1 MEPMPASTDSRVP
14 HVIDVPV
21 MTPARRLPEGWLR
34 GLVGGVEAAVL
45 SWLTVVVP
53 AIAAYVAT
61 AAAPALGDADWQAA
75 ARTGTSLWLL
85 AHGGAVTVAGGAVTL
100 PPLGLTLLSLALVY
114 GANRRMRLDSYG
126 AGAFAVGGFVLAML
140 LASVTAGPGLQPP
153 ALVGGA
159 AVAVLGVGT
168 GVRRTGAAT
177 PAWWARAW
185 ARVPGWVGGGL
196 RAAVWALAGLL
207 ALSVAVVAV
216 GTVVGWDRV
225 RMVNDAYVLD
235 PFGTALMTLAQLLYL
250 PTVIVWAL
258 AWVAGPGFAVG
269 SGTLFAPGEVLA
281 APLPAVPLLGALPS
295 PEAPGPQWVVV
306 APALVGIVV
315 GVLLHRRLPQ
325 DSLARTAGSALVC
338 ALGTALGGAALV
350 LAAAGGIGPGRM
362 AQTGGEPAAVA
373 GMVLAELGSAVLL
386 TVVALHPRTAER
398 LGARARGARERMSEV
413 AERRGAR
420 RGKIADDDGAHD
432 AAGDVADR
440 GAHDAA
446 GQVAHLGGDGRPD
459 EPVRPEETRTFR
471 DAGEVRDDEK
481 QPGIRAAASRR
492 TAALAKAE
500 AETAAA
506 AGVAAETDTEPE
518 SESAIETE
526 PESAT
531 EAAAGSDRGE
541 RSDTPRSA
549 ASPPGWHAVTA
560 AQPPTVAADGN
571 TADGNTVTE
580 GKPRRAARPLG
591 RWSGPTLS
599 DWTEPGRD

>member
-1 MEPMPASTDSRVP
+1 MPATTDSRVP

-21 MTPARRLPEGWLR
+21 MTPNRRLPEGWLR

-61 AAAPALGDADWQAA
+61 AAAPALGDADWQTA

-85 AHGGAVTVAGGAVTL
+85 AHGGSVSVAGGAVSL

-126 AGAFAVGGFVLAML
+126 AGAFAVAGFVLAML
-140 LASVTAGPGLQPP
+140 VASVTAGPGPQPA
-153 ALVGGA
+153 ALLGGA
-159 AVAVLGVGT
+159 VVAVLGVGA

-177 PAWWARAW
+177 PAWWAGWW
-185 ARVPGWVGGGL
+185 ARVPGWVRGGL
-196 RAAVWALAGLL
+196 RAVAWALVGLV
-207 ALSVAVVAV
+207 ALSVAAVAV

-225 RMVNDAYVLD
+225 RMVQDAYVLD
-235 PFGTALMTLAQLLYL
+235 PLGTILMTLAQLLYL
-250 PTVIVWAL
+250 PTVVVWAL

-306 APALVGIVV
+306 APAIVGVVV

-325 DSLARTAGSALVC
+325 ESLARAAGSAVVC
-338 ALGTALGGAALV
+338 ALGAALV
-350 LAAAGGIGPGRM
+350 TAALVQAAAGAVGPGRM
-362 AQTGGEPAAVA
+362 AHTGGEPAAVA
-373 GMVLAELGSAVLL
+373 AMVLAELGTAVLL

-398 LGARARGARERMSEV
+398 LGAGARGARERMSEV

-420 RGKIADDDGAHD
+420 REEIEDDGARQDDGAREDDGTREVAVARVALAREDSSGPEGGAARVAAGAHAAVGEAAEHESHD
-432 AAGDVADR
+432 AS
-440 GAHDAA
+440 
-446 GQVAHLGGDGRPD
+446 
-459 EPVRPEETRTFR
+459 
-471 DAGEVRDDEK
+471 
-481 QPGIRAAASRR
+481 RAAESPEHLDEDVDGDR
-492 TAALAKAE
+492 AE
-500 AETAAA
+500 A
-506 AGVAAETDTEPE
+506 
-518 SESAIETE
+518 
-526 PESAT
+526 
-531 EAAAGSDRGE
+531 
-541 RSDTPRSA
+541 RSA
-549 ASPPGWHAVTA
+549 ASLPGWHAVSGAVRPPA
-560 AQPPTVAADGN
+560 APEDPAKS
-571 TADGNTVTE
+571 E
-580 GKPRRAARPLG
+580 GKPRRGRRLG

>member
-1 MEPMPASTDSRVP
+1 MDAMPATTDSRVP

-21 MTPARRLPEGWLR
+21 MTPTRRLPEGWLR

-85 AHGGAVTVAGGAVTL
+85 AHGGAVTVAGGAVSL

-126 AGAFAVGGFVLAML
+126 AGAFAVAGFVLAML
-140 LASVTAGPGLQPP
+140 IASVTAGPGLQPG
-153 ALVGGA
+153 ALLGGA
-159 AVAVLGVGT
+159 VVAALGVGA

-177 PAWWARAW
+177 PAWWVRW
-185 ARVPGWVGGGL
+185 WSRLPGWVGGGL
-196 RAAVWALAGLL
+196 RAAAWALMGLV

-216 GTVVGWDRV
+216 GTVIGWDRV
-225 RMVNDAYVLD
+225 RMVQDAYVLD
-235 PFGTALMTLAQLLYL
+235 PLGTTLMTLAQLLYL

-269 SGTLFAPGEVLA
+269 SGTMFAPGEVLA

-295 PEAPGPQWVVV
+295 PEAPGPPWVLV
-306 APALVGIVV
+306 APVIVGIVV

-325 DSLARTAGSALVC
+325 ESLARAAGSAVVC
-338 ALGTALGGAALV
+338 ALGAALV
-350 LAAAGGIGPGRM
+350 TAALVQAAAGAIGPGRM

-373 GMVLAELGSAVLL
+373 GMILAELGTAVLL

-398 LGARARGARERMSEV
+398 LGAGARGARERLSEA

-420 RGKIADDDGAHD
+420 REEIEDDDGVRE
-432 AAGDVADR
+432 AAGARQGYRARETD
-440 GAHDAA
+440 GAHQAA
-446 GQVAHLGGDGRPD
+446 GGTGGLGADGRPD
-459 EPVRPEETRTFR
+459 EPVGPDETRVIR
-471 DAGEVRDDEK
+471 DAGESRQDED
-481 QPGIRAAASRR
+481 GAHARAA
-492 TAALAKAE
+492 TETGAKS
-500 AETAAA
+500 
-506 AGVAAETDTEPE
+506 GDDL
-518 SESAIETE
+518 
-526 PESAT
+526 
-531 EAAAGSDRGE
+531 SDIR
-541 RSDTPRSA
+541 RSA
-549 ASPPGWHAVTA
+549 ASPPGWHAVTGTARPPA
-560 AQPPTVAADGN
+560 AAPDGPAPTD
-571 TADGNTVTE
+571 
-580 GKPRRAARPLG
+580 GKPRRAGRRLG